1 MRTKLD
7 PNDITDFKRL
17 SLVDGGG
24 EGGREGG
31 GGGKGSRLSFGGVK
45 VNYGLESSQMEQRH
59 RADVTHLEVEVT
71 IR

>member
-24 EGGREGG
+24 EEGGREE
-31 GGGKGSRLSFGGVK
+31 K
-45 VNYGLESSQMEQRH
+45 VVDCLLEGLK
-59 RADVTHLEVEVT
+59 
-71 IR
+71 

>member
-24 EGGREGG
+24 EEEEGGREE
-31 GGGKGSRLSFGGVK
+31 K
-45 VNYGLESSQMEQRH
+45 VVDCLLEGLK
-59 RADVTHLEVEVT
+59 
-71 IR
+71 

>member
-24 EGGREGG
+24 EGGREE
-31 GGGKGSRLSFGGVK
+31 K
-45 VNYGLESSQMEQRH
+45 VVDCLLEGLK
-59 RADVTHLEVEVT
+59 
-71 IR
+71 